1 MELSPG
7 RQRLLFV
14 VVAIALVGLGIF
26 VIEGRSHG
34 TTAASTTPTPTPSAS
49 SSAPTTSAA
58 ATYTPPATPAPG
70 STPPSATPPSA
81 TPPATT
87 GGGAGGANIYQW
99 LPFTQSDL
107 AAAAKTTLA
116 FANVYANTSYTETR
130 ATYAAKLSA
139 VASAQEAATLVSD
152 FETPNIADTRTADK
166 QVSTGTPTIESI
178 SSFGADPTSITFDVS
193 IAQQLS
199 STSGTM
205 NSTLEYNITT
215 VSAGAGWQ
223 VNNIQLSNVG
233 NE

>member
-58 ATYTPPATPAPG
+58 ATSTPPATP
-70 STPPSATPPSA
+70 SSATPPSA

-87 GGGAGGANIYQW
+87 AGGANIYQW

>member
-58 ATYTPPATPAPG
+58 ATSTPPATP
-70 STPPSATPPSA
+70 SSATPPSA

-87 GGGAGGANIYQW
+87 AGGANIYQW

-199 STSGTM
+199 STSGAM

>member
-58 ATYTPPATPAPG
+58 ATSTPPATP
-70 STPPSATPPSA
+70 SSATPPSA

-87 GGGAGGANIYQW
+87 GGGAGGASIYQW

>member
-1 MELSPG
+1 MELTPG

-14 VVAIALVGLGIF
+14 VVAIALVGLGFF

-34 TTAASTTPTPTPSAS
+34 TTAASTTPTPTPTTS

-58 ATYTPPATPAPG
+58 ATYTPPATQ
-70 STPPSATPPSA
+70 
-81 TPPATT
+81 PPATPSAAT
-87 GGGAGGANIYQW
+87 SGGAGGGEAGANIYQW

-116 FANVYANTSYTETR
+116 FANVYANTSYTETK

-139 VASAQEAATLVSD
+139 VASPQEAATLVSD

-166 QVSTGTPTIESI
+166 QISTGTPTIDSI

-193 IAQQLS
+193 IAQQLA

-205 NSTLEYNITT
+205 NSTVEYNITT
-215 VSAGAGWQ
+215 VSAAAGWQ

>member
-14 VVAIALVGLGIF
+14 VVVIALVGLGIF

-34 TTAASTTPTPTPSAS
+34 TTAASTTPTPTPSSS

-58 ATYTPPATPAPG
+58 ATYTPPATE
-70 STPPSATPPSA
+70 PSATPPSG
-81 TPPATT
+81 TPPATKAA
-87 GGGAGGANIYQW
+87 GAGGASIYQW

-116 FANVYANTSYTETR
+116 FANVYANTTYTETK
-130 ATYAAKLSA
+130 ATYAAKLSGL
-139 VASAQEAATLVSD
+139 ASPQEAATLVSD
-152 FETPNIADTRTADK
+152 FETPGVAATRTADK
-166 QVSTGTPTIESI
+166 QVSTGAPTIDSI

-193 IAQQLS
+193 IAQRLA

-205 NSTLEYNITT
+205 NSTPEYSIT
-215 VSAGAGWQ
+215 VVAAGTGWQ
-223 VNNIQLSNVG
+223 VSNIELSSLG
-233 NE
+233 NQ

>member
-58 ATYTPPATPAPG
+58 ATSTPPATP
-70 STPPSATPPSA
+70 SSATPPSA